1 MNCHRTGRPHPERV
15 GCGGGGGTEF
25 WGEDPGE
32 MDGERGYL
40 QGYSWILGAG
50 RR

>member
-1 MNCHRTGRPHPERV
+1 MEASNNLLSRGV
-15 GCGGGGGTEF
+15 GGGTEF
-25 WGEDPGE
+25 WGEGPGE

-40 QGYSWILGAG
+40 QGHSWILGAG